1 MRPEAEPS
9 ESAGTGAPVAAGDE
23 QGRPGKRR
31 ETRQTEPT
39 TRARRDRRRSGE
51 RMARLFLRV
60 GKRDGV
66 RPADVVGAIA
76 NEAGI
81 PGDEIGDNHL
91 YSKFTLLG
99 GAGGGGGEGGGR
111 PHPTPHPGE

>member
-1 MRPEAEPS
+1 MRPAVEADPS
-9 ESAGTGAPVAAGDE
+9 AITGAPVVAGDE

-76 NEAGI
+76 NEAGV
-81 PGDEIGDNHL
+81 PRGGSGDNEL
-91 YSKFTLLG
+91 LANFTFRG
-99 GAGGGGGEGGGR
+99 
-111 PHPTPHPGE
+111 